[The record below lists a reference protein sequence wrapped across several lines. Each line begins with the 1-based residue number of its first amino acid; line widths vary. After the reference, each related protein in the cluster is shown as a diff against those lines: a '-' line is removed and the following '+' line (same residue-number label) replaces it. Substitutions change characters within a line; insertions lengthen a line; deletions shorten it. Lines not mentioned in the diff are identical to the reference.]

1 MNNLRYYR
9 QKANITCTEL
19 AQIVGTNITTIYRY
33 EHGLREPSAKMAVKL
48 ALAVG
53 CTVEEL
59 MSEPK
64 EEKTA

>member
-9 QKANITCTEL
+9 EKAKISCTEL
-19 AQIVGTNITTIYRY
+19 ARLVGTNVSTIYRY

-48 ALAVG
+48 AIAVG

-59 MSEPK
+59 VADPK
-64 EEKTA
+64 GEKTA